1 MRILT
6 TIMLALFTQIVSA
19 QWQQADWRDA
29 THLAPRNVQK
39 CAFADLGDYMA
50 FYVLFDNDEY
60 TFWTKGHDMEIVTGS
75 LKQQSRD
82 FTKFI
87 ADAIGNKGRY
97 LLRSSGTRQ
106 HIWIDED
113 RHPMAWRYR
122 EGVGA
127 NSYFEYITNILE
139 ATIKSSSDTYY
150 FLRTNSIQP
159 KTEAKAII
167 QRVPRQNSSSD
178 DNAAGRI
185 TLLDLMNALCPGI
198 VTEHDKELWKLLPR
212 SAGTSSSNN
221 NSIGT
226 MWDSYNSTQ
235 QAVIHEYDNAK

>member
-60 TFWTKGHDMEIVTGS
+60 TFWTKGHDMETVTES
-75 LKQQSRD
+75 LKQKSQN
-82 FTKFI
+82 FTRFI
-87 ADAIGNKGRY
+87 ADAIGDKGRY
-97 LLRSSGTRQ
+97 LLLTQGSQQ

-113 RHPMAWRYR
+113 HQPMAWRYR

-127 NSYFEYITNILE
+127 SSYFEYITNILE
-139 ATIKSSSDTYY
+139 ARIKNSSDTYY
-150 FLRTNSIQP
+150 FPRTNGTQTKIEDKRVVQ
-159 KTEAKAII
+159 KA
-167 QRVPRQNSSSD
+167 QKHTTD
-178 DNAAGRI
+178 ADNNTVDKL

-198 VTEHDKELWKLLPR
+198 ITERDKELWKLLPR
-212 SAGTSSSNN
+212 TTRATSSSNN
-221 NSIGT
+221 DIGT
-226 MWDSYNSTQ
+226 MWDSYNSAQ